1 MHPSSTQHDNVSKA
15 HISPGPPGEV
25 EARAKARTS
34 SPDENSDL
42 NSAWLHLTEPH
53 LVSPL
58 PSIHTRPSDLLQPHP
73 VSTYTPPS
81 LQVRAP
87 STPVYSI
94 RRAATTAT
102 TPPTFLH
109 PPFSSQSSQENP
121 TDPHSPQNS
130 PTPKIKASNPRQN
143 PPGFRFGKPKHPSG
157 SGAGL
162 DGQGTAAR
170 PNHSRGEAACGLEVG
185 LMVRNDVTSCRR
197 HPAACEGVDRGRGR
211 ARRGIVRPRVP
222 ETSTPQV
229 LLTIEPTTPRPS
241 TLKLNRRVSPR
252 HQGPGPAQIE
262 NGKMKTTTARSYE
275 GKKHEPPSRKI
286 ETKQG
291 ARAPKLQCHSAAHQ
305 SLPVTQATTTAATG
319 HRGTEDNDL

>member
-25 EARAKARTS
+25 EARAKAGTS
-34 SPDENSDL
+34 SPDENPDL

-53 LVSPL
+53 LVSPRL
-58 PSIHTRPSDLLQPHP
+58 PSIHPRPSDPFEPPRPRCTPFDAPPPPPPHLRH
-73 VSTYTPPS
+73 SYTLHSHPNPHK
-81 LQVRAP
+81 R
-87 STPVYSI
+87 TPQTLTHP
-94 RRAATTAT
+94 R
-102 TPPTFLH
+102 TP
-109 PPFSSQSSQENP
+109 
-121 TDPHSPQNS
+121 
-130 PTPKIKASNPRQN
+130 PKIKASNPRQN

-185 LMVRNDVTSCRR
+185 LIVRNDVTSCRR

-229 LLTIEPTTPRPS
+229 LLTIEPSTPRPS
-241 TLKLNRRVSPR
+241 TLKLNRRVSP
-252 HQGPGPAQIE
+252 
-262 NGKMKTTTARSYE
+262 
-275 GKKHEPPSRKI
+275 PSPRGALTHTYHHKYATKDNQKI